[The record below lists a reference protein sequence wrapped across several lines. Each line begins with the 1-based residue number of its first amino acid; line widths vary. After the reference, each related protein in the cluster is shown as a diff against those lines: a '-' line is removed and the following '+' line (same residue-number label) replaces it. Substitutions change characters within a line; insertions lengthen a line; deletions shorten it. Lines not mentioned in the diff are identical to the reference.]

1 MTMWS
6 DQLEPLVFGSPLAN
20 RVPPGAETGPL
31 PYLFFSGVMDRSQ
44 SADFSRRVRYL
55 LADGRAEYVAAR
67 RTIGAVGE
75 TVYLV
80 HSPHGDVALVV
91 LDAPGANGVYD
102 ALGGALRPFH
112 QWLERRALEMFDL
125 RPGRPGPAEYGEHS
139 EVVFRW
145 ASLSS

>member
-1 MTMWS
+1 MSHWREH
-6 DQLEPLVFGSPLAN
+6 LEPLVFGSAMAN

-31 PYLFFSGVMDRSQ
+31 PYLFFSGLLNPEA
-44 SADFSRRVRYL
+44 SAAFSRRVRYL
-55 LADGRAEYVAAR
+55 MAEGWVEYSAGRRA
-67 RTIGAVGE
+67 IGAVAE

-80 HSPHGDVALVV
+80 HSEHGDVALLV

-112 QWLERRALEMFDL
+112 QWLERRVLEAFRL
-125 RPGRPGPAEYGEHS
+125 PPGKPGPAGYGEQS

-145 ASLSS
+145 QA